1 MSVDVTQVPQLVAN
15 DGYPVM
21 FQAYDAVEQVAPRI
35 CEVVPTDGSLYGE
48 KGSVIVGLGR
58 PKPTRDGAEIEADT
72 FKSAY
77 TWYGRIERLT
87 RRIDIPKRMLDAVD
101 ARAKVGGMI
110 AQAAKAWGTS
120 FAQEKEQ
127 RAADFFQKGTLAAGD
142 VTIFDGS
149 FPGEAD
155 PYPKF
160 IYDGKPLFAATG
172 NGHVLA
178 ANSATPYNLTATL
191 ALSSANL
198 QTVLTT
204 MRDTN
209 AVDDRGQKVMVRP
222 RDLIVPPGLEFT
234 AKNILNSAL
243 VPGSANNDVNVVQG
257 MLNPVVWRYLTDDS
271 DAWFV
276 GSGEGI
282 RIYDSG
288 EPQLEMEYEV
298 KTQTMHV
305 VAYSY
310 HGIVCTDWRGYYA
323 ANKAT
328 S

>member
-1 MSVDVTQVPQLVAN
+1 MSVDVTQVEALVAN

-21 FQAYDAVEQVAPRI
+21 FQSYDAIEQVAPRI
-35 CEVVPTDGSLYGE
+35 CEVVPTDGSDYGH

-58 PKPTRDGAEIEADT
+58 PKVTRDGQEIEADT
-72 FKSAY
+72 FKTAF
-77 TWYGRIERLT
+77 TWYGRIDRLT
-87 RRIDIPKRMLDAVD
+87 RRLDIPKRLLDAVD
-101 ARAKVGGMI
+101 ARAKIGGMV

-127 RAADFFQKGTLAAGD
+127 RAADFFQKGTLSAGD
-142 VTIFDGS
+142 VTVFDGS

-155 PYPKF
+155 PNPKY

-178 ANSATPYNLTATL
+178 ANTATPFNLTVSL
-191 ALSSANL
+191 ALSSTNL

-209 AVDDRGQKVMVRP
+209 AVDDRGQKVMIRP

-243 VPGSANNDVNVVQG
+243 VPGSGNNDINVVQG
-257 MLNPVVWRYLTDDS
+257 MLNPVVWRFLTDDT
-271 DAWFV
+271 DAWYV
-276 GSGEGI
+276 GTGEGI

-288 EPQLEMEYEV
+288 EPQIEV
-298 KTQTMHV
+298 QYDAKTQTMYV
-305 VAYSY
+305 IAYSY